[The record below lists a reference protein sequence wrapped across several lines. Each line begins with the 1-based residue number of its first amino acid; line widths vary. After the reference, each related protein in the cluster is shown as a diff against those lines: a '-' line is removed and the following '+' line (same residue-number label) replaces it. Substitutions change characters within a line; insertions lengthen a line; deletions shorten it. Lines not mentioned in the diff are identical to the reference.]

1 MPIWEAIGL
10 PLEIANV
17 KFGGKSVINTSYS
30 SVIGDGI
37 SYFIGGGRFTNI
49 YGTDVKLVID
59 WEELVVLFMSQWPMG
74 ATIANSPYFKGLVTG
89 IGGDT
94 GLVFGNKSGFLYYG
108 QAFDV
113 KRTHAAAITVT
124 PPHPLKGKVTDP
136 NGTLVP
142 NDQVLIDKLIKAG
155 VDATVCDIMPSY
167 VKLCFGLGALLL
179 LGGALSLRF
188 YSSSNGI
195 YNSSQTQS
203 QSVEDGKL
211 VSEANEQVETA
222 LFYAANAISFFEIRW
237 LYLLEFVELQT
248 QATPAIV
255 IGQIEGLERD
265 IANLEGQMAAM
276 ESQVARLIAQTMIP
290 GCKPG
295 VHLQILS
302 LKTQLKE
309 NATAIKTK
317 FAAREKAISS
327 ILPSLL
333 NAGFHPG

>member
-17 KFGGKSVINTSYS
+17 QFGGKSVINTSYS

-37 SYFIGGGRFTNI
+37 QYFIGGGRFTNI

-59 WEELVVLFMSQWPMG
+59 WEELLVLFMGQWAKG
-74 ATIANSPYFKGLVTG
+74 TEIANSPWFKGIVTG

-94 GLVFGNKSGFLYYG
+94 GLVFGNKNGFLYYG

-113 KRTHAAAITVT
+113 KRTHAAAITVI
-124 PPHPLKGKVTDP
+124 PPHPLKKASTDS
-136 NGTLVP
+136 NGTMVP

-155 VDATVCDIMPSY
+155 VDATVCDIMPFY
-167 VKLCFGLGALLL
+167 VKLCFGMGALLL
-179 LGGALSLRF
+179 LGGALALRF

-195 YNSSQTQS
+195 YNSSQAS
-203 QSVEDGKL
+203 NSAIEDGKL
-211 VSEANEQVETA
+211 SSEPNEQVETA

-237 LYLLEFVELQT
+237 LYLLEFIELRT

-255 IGQIEGLERD
+255 INEIEALERD
-265 IANLEGQMAAM
+265 IANLEGQMAAI
-276 ESQVARLIAQTMIP
+276 EAQVARLMAQTTIP
-290 GCKPG
+290 GCKPS

-309 NATAIKTK
+309 KATAIKTK
-317 FAAREKAISS
+317 FAAREKAIAAVR
-327 ILPSLL
+327 PSLL
-333 NAGFHPG
+333 NAGFHPV